1 MSTTHDHREK
11 LNMRKFVG
19 AVSII
24 GALSGC
30 AIAVAAPSS
39 ADNCFNISVP
49 GSSGSRCDSPPN
61 PDGSFTRCDTVGV
74 LGFGGRNCYTVY
86 P

>member
-1 MSTTHDHREK
+1 MNSKHDPDPTTP
-11 LNMRKFVG
+11 MRKIVG

-24 GALSGC
+24 GALFGC

-39 ADNCFNISVP
+39 ADCFSITVP
-49 GSSGSRCDSPPN
+49 GSDGSRCDSPPN
-61 PDGSFTRCDTVGV
+61 PDGSFTQCDTVNV